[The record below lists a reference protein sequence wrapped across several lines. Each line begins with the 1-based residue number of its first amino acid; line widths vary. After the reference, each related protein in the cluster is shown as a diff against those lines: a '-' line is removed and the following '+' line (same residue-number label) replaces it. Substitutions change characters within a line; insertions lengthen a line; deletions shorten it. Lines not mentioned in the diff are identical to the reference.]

1 MYTCDWMC
9 KCEVH
14 DTTKPLVGTEMKT
27 HITYWTDTNIHGIKQ
42 TLHSVLVYIKK
53 MFIMSGWE
61 KHGALLNSIL
71 ILWKVHKHSN
81 LMICIPAFRV
91 NVLSHVWEWS
101 DCIASVLFIL
111 SWPPLSSLE
120 CWLACS
126 LMPANALLYTQ
137 APYPAWSCV
146 RLNKDVLLS
155 SQYHPDNHR
164 LVLSFH

>member
-1 MYTCDWMC
+1 
-9 KCEVH
+9 
-14 DTTKPLVGTEMKT
+14 MKT

-42 TLHSVLVYIKK
+42 TLHSVLVYKK

-61 KHGALLNSIL
+61 KHGVLLNSIL

-120 CWLACS
+120 WWLACS

-137 APYPAWSCV
+137 APYPACSCV

-164 LVLSFH
+164 PVLSFH